1 MHIHKVA
8 AWAFLP
14 LLFLSGCASGPG
26 SSSSVQREVDT
37 LKMEVADL
45 KDGGRIQDMRGGNQ
59 AGGDMYVELGRLR
72 TDVQRL
78 TESVESSAMGGMNLR
93 QQLEYLSARLDRL
106 EKRAG
111 LKPLDPMVVA
121 AVEPIPVITGGAVGS
136 VPPPP
141 PPLDQAGTLPPA
153 DPAAASQPDV
163 TATGVPPLPPAPAG
177 PYENGKTLFEQKN
190 YRDAAAQFQAYLSA
204 EPKGTNASAA
214 QFYVGESLYAQQQYA
229 DAILEYQK
237 VVTAFPKSSQ
247 VPTSLLKQG
256 LSFQSMGDRDSA
268 KLLYQKVVRDYPKS
282 YAAGVAQERLKTL

>member
-1 MHIHKVA
+1 MKFHKLA
-8 AWAFLP
+8 ALGVLP
-14 LLFLSGCASGPG
+14 LLLFAGCAAAGG
-26 SSSSVQREVDT
+26 SSSSIQREVDT
-37 LKMEVADL
+37 LKMEVADI
-45 KDGGRIQDMRGGNQ
+45 KDGGRLSDMRGGSSN
-59 AGGDMYVELGRLR
+59 DMYLEVGRLR

-78 TESVESSAMGGMNLR
+78 TESVETAAMGGMTLR
-93 QQLEYLSARLDRL
+93 QQLEYISARLDRL

-111 LKPLDPMVVA
+111 LKPLDTKVVA
-121 AVEPIPVITGGAVGS
+121 AVEPIPVITGGMPGT

-141 PPLDQAGTLPPA
+141 PPFENPSVTPEVNDPDA
-153 DPAAASQPDV
+153 DATPDV
-163 TATGVPPLPPAPAG
+163 TATGTPPLPPAASG

-190 YRDAAAQFQAYLSA
+190 YREAASQFQAYLSA

-237 VVTAFPKSSQ
+237 VVTGFPKSSQ

-256 LSFQSMGDRDSA
+256 ISFQSMGDRDSA